1 MTFNH
6 NNFGS
11 NPGGPK
17 NLNGYHL
24 MVGCLSSKQSV
35 SVRFRLAVYSLVLY
49 INKEY
54 IIIVEKPPDPRC
66 AYYGCEARRQLAWLA
81 TQPYF

>member
-1 MTFNH
+1 
-6 NNFGS
+6 
-11 NPGGPK
+11 
-17 NLNGYHL
+17 

-54 IIIVEKPPDPRC
+54 ISIVEKPPHPRC
-66 AYYGCEARRQLAWLA
+66 AYYFAWLHS
-81 TQPYF
+81 QPGELAPQPPAHI

>member
-1 MTFNH
+1 
-6 NNFGS
+6 
-11 NPGGPK
+11 
-17 NLNGYHL
+17 

-66 AYYGCEARRQLAWLA
+66 AYYGCEARSQLAWRSRIKKKYSKARRLCSR
-81 TQPYF
+81 QHKFNLYLMYG

>member
-1 MTFNH
+1 
-6 NNFGS
+6 
-11 NPGGPK
+11 
-17 NLNGYHL
+17 

-66 AYYGCEARRQLAWLA
+66 AYYGCEARSQLAWRSRIKKKNIAKPGGFAAASTNL
-81 TQPYF
+81 TFI